1 MSGAVASRRR
11 RPEQLDGVQKAAIL
25 CMALGAEAS
34 ARILQQL
41 GPEEVEMV
49 SREIASTPSVRSE
62 AVDSVL
68 NEYHD
73 VLRAVESIAQG
84 GVDYARQI
92 LESALGPQRAKSVLE
107 KIQEQMVETG
117 LTKLKRAAP
126 EVLNSVLRGE
136 HPQTIALV
144 LAHLDPKLAAGVVE
158 AMGHDLSGD
167 VLYRIARMEKVSPEV
182 LQLVE
187 AGLGARSDLTLSQ
200 EMTASGGPAAVAKV
214 LNQLPGGTEK
224 VLLDAINSRGHQVAE
239 EIRSLMFVFEDL
251 RLLDGRSMQR
261 LLRDIEGK
269 QLAMALKASSE
280 ELKEHILKNMSER
293 AASALAEEM
302 ELIGPVKVK
311 DVEAAHGNIV
321 KIARGLQEQGE
332 IVVERASDDEFI
344 S

>member
-1 MSGAVASRRR
+1 
-11 RPEQLDGVQKAAIL
+11 
-25 CMALGAEAS
+25 MALGAEAS

-41 GPEEVEMV
+41 GSEEVEVV
-49 SREIASTPSVRSE
+49 SRAIAETPTVRSDL
-62 AVDSVL
+62 VDSVL
-68 NEYHD
+68 SEYHD

-117 LTKLKRAAP
+117 LTRLKKAAP

-144 LAHLDPKLAAGVVE
+144 LAHLDPKLAAGVIE
-158 AMGHDLSGD
+158 AMTHDVSGD

-214 LNQLPGGTEK
+214 LNQLPGGIEK
-224 VLLDAINSRGHQVAE
+224 VLLDSIATRGNSVADD
-239 EIRSLMFVFEDL
+239 IRALMFVFEDL
-251 RLLDGRSMQR
+251 KLLDGRSMQR
-261 LLRDIEGK
+261 LLRDVEGK
-269 QLAMALKASSE
+269 QLAIALKAASE

-293 AASALAEEM
+293 ASSALLEEM
-302 ELIGPVKVK
+302 ELVGPVKVK
-311 DVEAAHGNIV
+311 DVEAAHGEIV
-321 KIARGLQEQGE
+321 KIARALQEQGE

-344 S
+344 V